1 MPATIFANY
10 PRTGDRSICGTSI
23 ADDFKPDAQRVIQS
37 KVLVID
43 DVELTLRLVRNYL
56 QKDGIENVLTC
67 QRPDEALR
75 TIRQAKPDLIILDV
89 NMPQVS
95 GIEILRDLRSSP
107 ETIDIPVIILT
118 AHNEQ
123 EIRME
128 ALALGANDFVTKPIV
143 SYELLLRVR
152 NLLEIRERHQELQK
166 KSERLDFEVQR
177 RTMSLEAAEDH
188 IVLCLA
194 RAADFRDNDTGRH
207 VIRVGKYSAI
217 IASALGMDGR
227 YVDTLEKAA
236 QLHDIGKI
244 GIPDRILLKAGKL
257 DPDEFETM
265 KTHCDLGTQVLLGT
279 DHEGKSEFRN
289 HVFTGAAILA
299 GLDSPVLKMAASVV
313 ATHHEKWNGTGYPQ
327 GLEGENIPLE
337 GRIVAVAD
345 VFDALS
351 TKRPYKPAFPSEKC
365 FEIIRRDRG
374 THFDP
379 TVVDAFLIKA
389 RYVEEIQMQ
398 YSDDEEMMP

>member
-1 MPATIFANY
+1 MPATIFADY
-10 PRTGDRSICGTSI
+10 PCTGDRSICGTSV
-23 ADDFKPDAQRVIQS
+23 ADDFKRDSQRLINS

-43 DVELTLRLVRNYL
+43 DAELTLRLVRNYL

-75 TIRQAKPDLIILDV
+75 TIRQAKPDLIILDL

-152 NLLEIRERHQELQK
+152 NLLEIRERHKELQK

-177 RTMSLEAAEDH
+177 RTIALEAAEKH

-194 RAADFRDNDTGRH
+194 RAAEYRDNDTGRH
-207 VIRVGKYSAI
+207 VIRVGKYAAI
-217 IASALGMDGR
+217 IASALGMDEQ
-227 YVDTLEKAA
+227 YVQKIEQAA

-265 KTHCDLGTQVLLGT
+265 KTHCDLGSHVLQGT
-279 DHEGKSEFRN
+279 ESERKSAFRN
-289 HVFTGAAILA
+289 HISTGTAILS
-299 GLDSPVLKMAASVV
+299 GLDSPFLQMAASVV
-313 ATHHEKWNGTGYPQ
+313 ATHHEKWDGTGYPR
-327 GLEGENIPLE
+327 GLKGDCIPLE

-351 TKRPYKPAFPSEKC
+351 TKRPYKHAFPCEKC
-365 FEIIRRDRG
+365 FEIIRHDRG
-374 THFDP
+374 SHFDP
-379 TVVDAFLIKA
+379 TIVDAFLGKA

-398 YSDDEEMMP
+398 YSDLEEMTA